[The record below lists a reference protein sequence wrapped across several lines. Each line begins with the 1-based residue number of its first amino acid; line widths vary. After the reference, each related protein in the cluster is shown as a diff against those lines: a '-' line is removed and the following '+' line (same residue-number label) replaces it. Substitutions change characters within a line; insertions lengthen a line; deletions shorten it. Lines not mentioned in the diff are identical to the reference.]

1 MERTKKIGHILKRI
15 LLCIV
20 LIAAAAA
27 GLWALMY
34 YHRSA
39 PSDIKQYET
48 TNPFI
53 FDSTQ
58 ISAHR
63 SGAGIF
69 PEETLLAFQ
78 NCVENDA
85 FAIDIFEFDLH
96 ITKDGV
102 LVLLHDDE
110 LDRTSDCEYV
120 FGETNVRPE
129 DKTYEELRK
138 LNMGAKFETDDGQMP
153 YADLHGDDVPEE
165 IRILSLTDALDYLTQ
180 HGDFK
185 YIIEVKNSEELGMQ
199 SVDILYAEL
208 KERDLLDHVI
218 FGSFHGE
225 VSDYVD
231 REYPDMYRGAYTKE
245 VAEFFAAALL
255 NKADYSP
262 DFDVLQLPYGDM
274 EASYGMNL
282 GTAKIINYA
291 HKNNLAVQYW
301 TINNEQD
308 MAYLLS
314 IQADCIMSDYP
325 DQLYAVKESLN
336 LTE

>member
-1 MERTKKIGHILKRI
+1 MERTKKKGRI
-15 LLCIV
+15 IKKVLLGIV
-20 LIAAAAA
+20 LIIVAAA
-27 GLWALMY
+27 GFWAFSY
-34 YHRSA
+34 FHRSN
-39 PSDIKQYET
+39 PSKIIQYDT

-53 FDSTQ
+53 YDSTQ

-78 NCVENDA
+78 NCVESDD
-85 FAIDIFEFDLH
+85 FKIDFFEFDLH

-110 LDRTSDCEYV
+110 LDRTSACEDV
-120 FGETNVRPE
+120 IGETNVRPE

-138 LNMGAKFETDDGQMP
+138 LNMGAKYETDDGQMP

-165 IRILSLTDALDYLTQ
+165 IRILSLTDILDSLTQ
-180 HGDFK
+180 HGDFN
-185 YIIEVKNSEELGMQ
+185 YIIEVKNGGELGMQ
-199 SVDILYAEL
+199 SVDILSAEL
-208 KERDLLDHVI
+208 RERDMLDKVI
-218 FGSFHGE
+218 FGSFNGE

-231 REYPDMYRGAYTKE
+231 EKYPDMYRGAYTKE
-245 VAEFFAAALL
+245 VVEFFAAALL
-255 NKADYSP
+255 NKEDYSP

-274 EASYGMNL
+274 EESYGMNL

-301 TINNEQD
+301 TINDERD
-308 MAYLLS
+308 MEYLLS

-325 DQLYAVKESLN
+325 DQLYAVKESMK
-336 LTE
+336 

>member
-1 MERTKKIGHILKRI
+1 METTNKKGRKRKKV
-15 LLCIV
+15 LLGIV
-20 LIAAAAA
+20 IIVAAAA
-27 GLWALMY
+27 GLWAFMY
-34 YHRSA
+34 VHKSD
-39 PSDIKQYET
+39 PSEIIQYET

-53 FDSTQ
+53 YDSTQ

-78 NCVENDA
+78 NCVESDA
-85 FAIDIFEFDLH
+85 FDIDFFEFDLH

-120 FGETNVRPE
+120 FGESNVRPE

-138 LNMGAKFETDDGQMP
+138 LNMGAKFETEDGEMP

-165 IRILSLTDALDYLTQ
+165 IRILSLTDVLDYLTQ
-180 HGDFK
+180 HGDFN
-185 YIIEVKNSEELGMQ
+185 YIIEVKNSGELGMQ
-199 SVDILYAEL
+199 SVDILYSEL
-208 KERDLLDHVI
+208 KERDMLDHVI

-245 VAEFFAAALL
+245 VAEFFIAALL
-255 NKADYSP
+255 NKSDYSP
-262 DFDVLQLPYGDM
+262 DFDVLQLPYGDIK
-274 EASYGMNL
+274 ESYGLNL

-301 TINNEQD
+301 TINDKQD
-308 MAYLLS
+308 MEYLLS

-325 DQLYAVKESLN
+325 DQLYAVKETLR
-336 LTE
+336 

>member
-1 MERTKKIGHILKRI
+1 MERTKKKGRIIKRI
-15 LLCIV
+15 LLGIV
-20 LIAAAAA
+20 LIAVAAA
-27 GLWALMY
+27 GLWAFMY
-34 YHRSA
+34 FHRSD
-39 PSDIKQYET
+39 PSEIKQYET

-53 FDSTQ
+53 YDSTQ

-78 NCVENDA
+78 NCVESDA
-85 FAIDIFEFDLH
+85 FDIDIFEFDLH

-138 LNMGAKFETDDGQMP
+138 LNMGAKYETDDGQMP

-165 IRILSLTDALDYLTQ
+165 IRILSLTDILDYLTK
-180 HGDFK
+180 HGDFN
-185 YIIEVKNSEELGMQ
+185 YIIEVKNGGELGMQ

-208 KERDLLDHVI
+208 RERDMLDKVI
-218 FGSFHGE
+218 FGSFNGE

-231 REYPDMYRGAYTKE
+231 EKYPDMYRGAYTKE
-245 VAEFFAAALL
+245 VVEFFAAALL
-255 NKADYSP
+255 DKKDYSP
-262 DFDVLQLPYGDM
+262 EFDVLQLPYGDM
-274 EASYGMNL
+274 KESYGMNL

-301 TINNEQD
+301 TINDERD
-308 MAYLLS
+308 MEYLLS

-325 DQLYAVKESLN
+325 DQLYAVKKSYP
-336 LTE
+336 

>member
-1 MERTKKIGHILKRI
+1 MERKKKIGRIIKRI
-15 LLCIV
+15 LLGIV
-20 LIAAAAA
+20 IIAVAVA
-27 GLWALMY
+27 GLWAFMY
-34 YHRSA
+34 FHRSD

-53 FDSTQ
+53 YDSTQ

-78 NCVENDA
+78 NCVESDA
-85 FAIDIFEFDLH
+85 FDIDIFEFDLH
-96 ITKDGV
+96 ITRDGV

-165 IRILSLTDALDYLTQ
+165 IRILSLSDILDYLTQ
-180 HGDFK
+180 HGDFN
-185 YIIEVKNSEELGMQ
+185 YIIEVKNSGELGMQ

-208 KERDLLDHVI
+208 KKRDLLDHVI

-231 REYPDMYRGAYTKE
+231 KEYPDMYRGAYTKE
-245 VAEFFAAALL
+245 VAEFFVAALL
-255 NKADYSP
+255 NKQDYSP
-262 DFDVLQLPYGDM
+262 NFDVLQLPYGDM
-274 EASYGMNL
+274 EESYGMNL
-282 GTAKIINYA
+282 GTARVINYA

-301 TINNEQD
+301 TINDERD

-325 DQLYAVKESLN
+325 DQLYAVKESMK
-336 LTE
+336 

>member
-1 MERTKKIGHILKRI
+1 MESTKKIGRIIKRV
-15 LLCIV
+15 LLGIV

-34 YHRSA
+34 FHRSD
-39 PSDIKQYET
+39 PSEIKQYET

-78 NCVENDA
+78 NCVESDA
-85 FAIDIFEFDLH
+85 FDIDIFEFDLH

-165 IRILSLTDALDYLTQ
+165 IRILSLSEILDYLTQ
-180 HGDFK
+180 HGDFH
-185 YIIEVKNSEELGMQ
+185 YIIEVKNSGELGMQ

-231 REYPDMYRGAYTKE
+231 QTYPDMYRGAYTKE
-245 VAEFFAAALL
+245 VAEFFVAALL
-255 NKADYSP
+255 NKKDYSP
-262 DFDVLQLPYGDM
+262 NFDVLQLPYGDM
-274 EASYGMNL
+274 EESYGMNL
-282 GTAKIINYA
+282 GTARVINYA

-301 TINNEQD
+301 TINDERD

-325 DQLYAVKESLN
+325 DQLYAVKESLK
-336 LTE
+336 

>member
-1 MERTKKIGHILKRI
+1 MERKKKIGRIIKRI
-15 LLCIV
+15 LLGIV
-20 LIAAAAA
+20 IIAAAAA
-27 GLWALMY
+27 GLWAFMY
-34 YHRSA
+34 FHRSD
-39 PSDIKQYET
+39 PSEIKQYET

-53 FDSTQ
+53 YDSTQ

-78 NCVENDA
+78 NCVESDA
-85 FAIDIFEFDLH
+85 FDIDIFEFDLH
-96 ITKDGV
+96 ITRDGV

-165 IRILSLTDALDYLTQ
+165 IRILSLSDILDYLTQ
-180 HGDFK
+180 HGDFN
-185 YIIEVKNSEELGMQ
+185 YIIEVKNSGELGMQ

-208 KERDLLDHVI
+208 KKRDLLDHVI

-231 REYPDMYRGAYTKE
+231 KEYPDMYRGAYTKE
-245 VAEFFAAALL
+245 VAEFFVAALL
-255 NKADYSP
+255 NKQDYSP
-262 DFDVLQLPYGDM
+262 NFDVLQLPYGDM
-274 EASYGMNL
+274 EESYGMNL
-282 GTAKIINYA
+282 GTARVINYA

-301 TINNEQD
+301 TINDERD

-325 DQLYAVKESLN
+325 DQLYAVKESMK
-336 LTE
+336 

>member
-1 MERTKKIGHILKRI
+1 MERTKKIGRILKRV
-15 LLCIV
+15 LLGIV
-20 LIAAAAA
+20 IIAAAAA
-27 GLWALMY
+27 GLWAFMY
-34 YHRSA
+34 FHRSD
-39 PSDIKQYET
+39 PSEIKQYET

-53 FDSTQ
+53 YDSTQ

-78 NCVENDA
+78 NCVESDA
-85 FAIDIFEFDLH
+85 FDIDIFEFDLH
-96 ITKDGV
+96 ITRDGV

-165 IRILSLTDALDYLTQ
+165 IRILSLSDILDYLTQ
-180 HGDFK
+180 HGDFN
-185 YIIEVKNSEELGMQ
+185 YIIEVKNSGELGMQ

-208 KERDLLDHVI
+208 KKRDLLDHVI

-231 REYPDMYRGAYTKE
+231 KEYPDMYRGAYTKE
-245 VAEFFAAALL
+245 VAEFFVAALL
-255 NKADYSP
+255 NKQDYSP
-262 DFDVLQLPYGDM
+262 NFDVLQLPYGDM
-274 EASYGMNL
+274 EESYGMNL
-282 GTAKIINYA
+282 GTARVINYA

-301 TINNEQD
+301 TINDERD
-308 MAYLLS
+308 MEYLLS

-325 DQLYAVKESLN
+325 DQLYAVKESMK
-336 LTE
+336 

>member
-1 MERTKKIGHILKRI
+1 MERTKKIVRIIKRV
-15 LLCIV
+15 LLGIV

-27 GLWALMY
+27 GLWALTY
-34 YHRSA
+34 FHRSD
-39 PSDIKQYET
+39 PSAIKQYET

-78 NCVENDA
+78 NCVESDA
-85 FAIDIFEFDLH
+85 FDIDIFEFDLH

-129 DKTYEELRK
+129 DKTYEELRQ

-165 IRILSLTDALDYLTQ
+165 IRILSLSDILDYLTQ
-180 HGDFK
+180 HGDFD
-185 YIIEVKNSEELGMQ
+185 YIIEVKNSGELGMR

-218 FGSFHGE
+218 FGSFNGE

-245 VAEFFAAALL
+245 VAEFFVAALL
-255 NKADYSP
+255 NKQDYSP
-262 DFDVLQLPYGDM
+262 NFDVLQLPYGDM
-274 EASYGMNL
+274 KESYGLNL
-282 GTAKIINYA
+282 ATAKIINYA

-301 TINNEQD
+301 TINDKQD

-325 DQLYAVKESLN
+325 DQLYAVKES
-336 LTE
+336 

>member
-1 MERTKKIGHILKRI
+1 MERTKKKGRI
-15 LLCIV
+15 IKKVLLGIV
-20 LIAAAAA
+20 LIIVAAA
-27 GLWALMY
+27 GFWAFSY
-34 YHRSA
+34 FHRSN
-39 PSDIKQYET
+39 PSKIIQYDT

-53 FDSTQ
+53 YDSTQ

-78 NCVENDA
+78 NCVESDDFN
-85 FAIDIFEFDLH
+85 IDFFEFDLH

-110 LDRTSDCEYV
+110 LDRTSDCEVV

-138 LNMGAKFETDDGQMP
+138 LNMGAKYETDDGQMP

-165 IRILSLTDALDYLTQ
+165 IRILSLTDILDYLTQ
-180 HGDFK
+180 HGDFN
-185 YIIEVKNSEELGMQ
+185 YIIEVKNGGELGMQ

-208 KERDLLDHVI
+208 RERDMLDKVI
-218 FGSFHGE
+218 FGSFNGE

-231 REYPDMYRGAYTKE
+231 EKYPDMYRGAYTKE
-245 VAEFFAAALL
+245 VVEFFAAALL
-255 NKADYSP
+255 NKEDYSP

-274 EASYGMNL
+274 EESYGMNL

-301 TINNEQD
+301 TINDERD
-308 MAYLLS
+308 MEYLLS

-325 DQLYAVKESLN
+325 DQLYAVKESMK
-336 LTE
+336 